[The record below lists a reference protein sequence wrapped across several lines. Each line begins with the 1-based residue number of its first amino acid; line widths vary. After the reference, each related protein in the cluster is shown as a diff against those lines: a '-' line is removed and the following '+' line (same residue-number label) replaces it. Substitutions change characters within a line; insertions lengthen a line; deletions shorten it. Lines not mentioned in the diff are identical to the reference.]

1 LKLKLIEKIL
11 PLIGIINKLH
21 SKSVIGVHMKNNKEN
36 GWAVLK
42 RLIAYIKE
50 FKLALFGG
58 IVGMVGYAVVDM
70 TLIWSLQ
77 PLIDD
82 GFTGKDP
89 SVLEMMPYFVVIV
102 IAFRGLSAFL
112 SSYCMAWV
120 GTHVVMKLQRQ
131 LFAQLIL
138 LPISFFDKTNTGDLL
153 SKITYDATQVSNAAS
168 NALVKIFREGATVIG
183 LVCLMFYQSW
193 QLSLVFFVVAPIV
206 GIAINIVSKRF
217 RKISKNLQNAMGL
230 VTTSSEQMLKG
241 HKEVLMFGGQKI
253 ENKKFEKVSNTVRT
267 QNMKMASANAIS
279 VPVIQTIAS
288 FALAFVLYLATF
300 PEIMD
305 SLSSGTFVVIISSMM
320 ALMKPIKNVTQ
331 VNNEIQKG
339 ISASTSLFDML
350 DMTKAKDEGRYEVE
364 RVKGKIT
371 IDDITFTYPTAENP
385 ALNQVSFEVLPG
397 QSVALVGRSGSGKST
412 IANLLTRFY
421 DIDSGVISLDD
432 INIEE
437 YSLSSLRNQVAI
449 VSQNV
454 HLFNDTIAN
463 NIAYASEGKFTE
475 QDIITAATTAH
486 AMEFIESFPEGLN
499 TVIGE
504 NGAMLSGGQRQ
515 RLAIAR
521 ALLRDAPILILD
533 EATSA
538 LDTESER
545 HIQAALD
552 ELQKNRTSIVI
563 AHRLSTIEHADKIL
577 VIDHGKVVESGT
589 HSQLIAKGAIYHS
602 LSQMQASGDL

>member
-1 LKLKLIEKIL
+1 MEK
-11 PLIGIINKLH
+11 NK
-21 SKSVIGVHMKNNKEN
+21 GN
-36 GWAVLK
+36 GWVILK
-42 RLIAYIKE
+42 RLISYIKD
-50 FKLALFGG
+50 FKAAL
-58 IVGMVGYAVVDM
+58 IVAVVAMVGYAAVDAL
-70 TLIWSLQ
+70 LIWSLQ
-77 PLIDD
+77 PLIDN

-89 SVLEMMPYFVVIV
+89 SILKMMPYFVVVV
-102 IAFRGLSAFL
+102 IALRGLAAFL
-112 SSYCMAWV
+112 SSYCMAWI
-120 GTHVVMKLQRQ
+120 GNNVVMKLQRQ
-131 LFAQLIL
+131 LFAQLIA

-153 SKITYDATQVSNAAS
+153 SKITYDASQVSNAAS
-168 NALVKIFREGATVIG
+168 SALVKIFREGASVIV
-183 LVCLMFYQSW
+183 LVSLMFYQSW
-193 QLSLVFFVVAPIV
+193 QLSLVFFVVGPVV
-206 GIAINIVSKRF
+206 GYAISVVSKRF
-217 RKISKNLQNAMGL
+217 RKISKNLQSAMGL

-241 HKEVLMFGGQKI
+241 HKEVLMFGGQDV

-279 VPVIQTIAS
+279 VPIIQSIAS
-288 FALAFVLYLATF
+288 LALAFVLYLATY
-300 PEIMD
+300 PQIMD
-305 SLSSGTFVVIISSMM
+305 TLSSGTFVVIISSML
-320 ALMKPIKNVTQ
+320 ALMKPIKSVTQ

-339 ISASTSLFDML
+339 IAASTSLFEVL
-350 DMTKAKDEGRYEVE
+350 DLTKAKDNGAYCIE
-364 RVKGKIT
+364 RVQG
-371 IDDITFTYPTAENP
+371 DISVEHIVFTYPTGDEP
-385 ALNQVSFEVLPG
+385 ALNDISFSVKAG

-421 DIDSGVISLDD
+421 DIDSGEIKLDGK
-432 INIEE
+432 NIEQ
-437 YSLSSLRNQVAI
+437 YSLRCLRDQVAI
-449 VSQNV
+449 VSQDV

-475 QDIITAATTAH
+475 QDIIDAATTAH
-486 AMEFIESFPEGLN
+486 AMEFIEGFPEGLN

-563 AHRLSTIEHADKIL
+563 AHRLSTIEHADQIL
-577 VIDHGKVVESGT
+577 VIDQGKVVEKGT
-589 HSQLIAKGAIYHS
+589 HAELLAQQTIYYS
-602 LSQMQASGDL
+602 LNQMQASGEL

>member
-1 LKLKLIEKIL
+1 MKQ
-11 PLIGIINKLH
+11 NKD
-21 SKSVIGVHMKNNKEN
+21 N
-36 GWAVLK
+36 GWLVLK
-42 RLIAYIKE
+42 RLISYVKE

-58 IVGMVGYAVVDM
+58 IIGMIGYAGVDM
-70 TLIWSLQ
+70 ALIWSLQ

-89 SVLEMMPYFVVIV
+89 TVLEVMPYFVVIV
-102 IAFRGLSAFL
+102 IALRGVAAFL

-153 SKITYDATQVSNAAS
+153 SKITYDASQVSNAAS

-183 LVCLMFYQSW
+183 LVSLMFYQSW
-193 QLSLVFFVVAPIV
+193 QLSLVFFIVAPIV
-206 GIAINIVSKRF
+206 GIAISIVSKRF

-253 ENKKFEKVSNTVRT
+253 ENEKFDKVSNTVRT

-300 PEIMD
+300 PQIMD
-305 SLSSGTFVVIISSMM
+305 TLSSGTFVVIISSMM

-339 ISASTSLFDML
+339 ISASYSLFSML
-350 DMTKAKDEGRYEVE
+350 DMTKAKDDGEYEVD
-364 RVKGKIT
+364 RVKGNIS
-371 IDDITFTYPTAENP
+371 IDNIVFTYPTAEKP
-385 ALNQVSFEVLPG
+385 ALNQVSFEVKEG
-397 QSVALVGRSGSGKST
+397 KSVALVGRSGSGKST

-421 DIDSGVISLDD
+421 DIDSGEIRLDGK
-432 INIEE
+432 NIEDFR
-437 YSLSSLRNQVAI
+437 LSSLRNQVAI

-463 NIAYASEGKFTE
+463 NIAYASEGKFSE
-475 QDIITAATTAH
+475 QDIIDAATTAH
-486 AMEFIESFPEGLN
+486 AMEFIEGFPEGLN
-499 TVIGE
+499 TIIGE

-563 AHRLSTIEHADKIL
+563 AHRLSTIEHADQIL
-577 VIDHGKVVESGT
+577 VIDQGQVVERGT
-589 HSQLIAKGAIYHS
+589 HNELLAQGAIYHS
-602 LSQMQASGDL
+602 LNQMQASGDL

>member
-1 LKLKLIEKIL
+1 
-11 PLIGIINKLH
+11 
-21 SKSVIGVHMKNNKEN
+21 MKNEKDN

-42 RLIAYIKE
+42 RLVSYVKE
-50 FKLALFGG
+50 FKVALFGG
-58 IVGMVGYAVVDM
+58 IIGMIGYALVDM
-70 TLIWSLQ
+70 ALIWSLK
-77 PLIDD
+77 PLIDN

-89 SVLEMMPYFVVIV
+89 SVLEMMPYFVVII
-102 IAFRGLSAFL
+102 IALRGVSAFL

-120 GTHVVMKLQRQ
+120 GTNVVMKLQRQ

-153 SKITYDATQVSNAAS
+153 SKITYDASQVSNAAS

-183 LVCLMFYQSW
+183 LVSLMFYQSW
-193 QLSLVFFVVAPIV
+193 QLSLVFFVIGPIV
-206 GIAINIVSKRF
+206 GIAISVVSKRF

-241 HKEVLMFGGQKI
+241 HKEVLMFGGQKL
-253 ENKKFEKVSNTVRT
+253 ENEKFRRVSNTVRT

-279 VPVIQTIAS
+279 VPVIQSIAS
-288 FALAFVLYLATF
+288 FALAFVLYLATY
-300 PEIMD
+300 PQIMD
-305 SLSSGTFVVIISSMM
+305 TLSSGTFVVIISSML

-339 ISASTSLFDML
+339 ISASYSLFDML
-350 DMTKAKDEGRYEVE
+350 DMTKAKDEGKYEVE
-364 RVKGKIT
+364 RAKGNIS
-371 IDDITFTYPTAENP
+371 IDNIIFTYPTAEKP
-385 ALNQVSFEVLPG
+385 ALNNVSFEVKEG

-421 DIDSGVISLDD
+421 DIDSGEIRLDGK
-432 INIEE
+432 NIED

-475 QDIITAATTAH
+475 QDIIDAATTAH
-486 AMEFIESFPEGLN
+486 AMEFIEGFPEGLN
-499 TVIGE
+499 TIIGE

-563 AHRLSTIEHADKIL
+563 AHRLSTIEHADQIL
-577 VIDHGKVVESGT
+577 VIDHGQVVEHGT
-589 HSQLIAKGAIYHS
+589 HAELITQGKIYHS
-602 LSQMQASGDL
+602 LSQMQASGEL

>member
-1 LKLKLIEKIL
+1 MEK
-11 PLIGIINKLH
+11 NK
-21 SKSVIGVHMKNNKEN
+21 GN
-36 GWAVLK
+36 GWVILK
-42 RLIAYIKE
+42 RLISYIKD
-50 FKLALFGG
+50 FKAAL
-58 IVGMVGYAVVDM
+58 IVAVVAMVGYAAVDAL
-70 TLIWSLQ
+70 LIWSLQ
-77 PLIDD
+77 PLIDN

-89 SVLEMMPYFVVIV
+89 SILKMMPYFVVVV
-102 IAFRGLSAFL
+102 IALRGLAAFL
-112 SSYCMAWV
+112 SSYCMAWI
-120 GTHVVMKLQRQ
+120 GNHVVMKLQRQ
-131 LFAQLIL
+131 LFAQLIA

-153 SKITYDATQVSNAAS
+153 SKITYDASQVSNAAS
-168 NALVKIFREGATVIG
+168 SALVKIFREGASVIV
-183 LVCLMFYQSW
+183 LVSLMFYQSW
-193 QLSLVFFVVAPIV
+193 QLSLVFFVVGPVV
-206 GIAINIVSKRF
+206 GYAISVVSKRF
-217 RKISKNLQNAMGL
+217 RKISKNLQSAMGL

-241 HKEVLMFGGQKI
+241 HKEVLMFGGQDV

-279 VPVIQTIAS
+279 VPIIQSVAS
-288 FALAFVLYLATF
+288 LALAFVLYLATY
-300 PEIMD
+300 PQIMD
-305 SLSSGTFVVIISSMM
+305 TLSSGTFVVIISSML
-320 ALMKPIKNVTQ
+320 ALMKPIKSVTQ

-339 ISASTSLFDML
+339 IAASTSLFEVL
-350 DMTKAKDEGRYEVE
+350 DLTKAKDNGAYCIE
-364 RVKGKIT
+364 RVQG
-371 IDDITFTYPTAENP
+371 DISVEHIVFTYPTGDEP
-385 ALNQVSFEVLPG
+385 ALNDISFSVKAG

-421 DIDSGVISLDD
+421 DIDSGEIKLDGK
-432 INIEE
+432 NIEQ
-437 YSLSSLRNQVAI
+437 YSLRCLRDQVAI
-449 VSQNV
+449 VSQDV

-475 QDIITAATTAH
+475 QDIIDAATTAH
-486 AMEFIESFPEGLN
+486 AMEFIEGFPEGLN

-563 AHRLSTIEHADKIL
+563 AHRLSTIEHADQIL
-577 VIDHGKVVESGT
+577 VIDQGKVVEKGT
-589 HSQLIAKGAIYHS
+589 HAELLAQQTIYYS
-602 LSQMQASGDL
+602 LNQMQASGEL

>member
-1 LKLKLIEKIL
+1 
-11 PLIGIINKLH
+11 
-21 SKSVIGVHMKNNKEN
+21 MKENKEN
-36 GWAVLK
+36 GWSILK
-42 RLIAYIKE
+42 RLVSYIKE

-58 IVGMVGYAVVDM
+58 IIGMIGYAAVDM
-70 TLIWSLQ
+70 ALIWSLQ

-102 IAFRGLSAFL
+102 IGLRGVSAFL

-131 LFAQLIL
+131 LFSQLIL

-153 SKITYDATQVSNAAS
+153 SKITYDASQVSNAAS

-183 LVCLMFYQSW
+183 LVGLMFYQSW

-206 GIAINIVSKRF
+206 GIAISVVSKRF

-241 HKEVLMFGGQKI
+241 HKEVLMFGGQKV
-253 ENKKFEKVSNTVRT
+253 ENEKFKKVSNTVRS

-300 PEIMD
+300 PQIMD
-305 SLSSGTFVVIISSMM
+305 TLSSGTFVVIISSMM

-339 ISASTSLFDML
+339 ISASTSLFNML
-350 DMTKAKDEGRYEVE
+350 DMTQAKDEGTYDAE
-364 RVKGKIT
+364 RVKGDIS
-371 IDDITFTYPTAENP
+371 IDNIIFTYPTAEKP
-385 ALNQVSFEVLPG
+385 ALNQVSFEVKSG

-421 DIDSGVISLDD
+421 DIDSGVIRLDGK
-432 INIEE
+432 NIEE
-437 YSLSSLRNQVAI
+437 YRLTSLRSQVAI

-463 NIAYASEGKFTE
+463 NIAYASEGKFSE
-475 QDIITAATTAH
+475 QDIIDAATTAH
-486 AMEFIESFPEGLN
+486 AMEFINGFPDGLN
-499 TVIGE
+499 TIIGE

-545 HIQAALD
+545 HIQSALD

-563 AHRLSTIEHADKIL
+563 AHRLSTIEHADQIL
-577 VIDHGKVVESGT
+577 VIDHGKIVEQGT
-589 HSQLIAKGAIYHS
+589 HAELLAQGKIYHS
-602 LSQMQASGDL
+602 LNQMQASGEL

>member
-1 LKLKLIEKIL
+1 MKQ
-11 PLIGIINKLH
+11 NKD
-21 SKSVIGVHMKNNKEN
+21 N
-36 GWAVLK
+36 GWLVLK
-42 RLIAYIKE
+42 RLISYVKE

-58 IVGMVGYAVVDM
+58 IIGMIGYAGVDM
-70 TLIWSLQ
+70 ALIWSLK

-89 SVLEMMPYFVVIV
+89 TVLEVMPYFVVIV
-102 IAFRGLSAFL
+102 IALRGVAAFL

-153 SKITYDATQVSNAAS
+153 SKITYDASQVSNAAS

-183 LVCLMFYQSW
+183 LVSLMFYQSW
-193 QLSLVFFVVAPIV
+193 QLSLVFFIVAPIV
-206 GIAINIVSKRF
+206 GIAISIVSKRF

-253 ENKKFEKVSNTVRT
+253 ENEKFDKVSNTVRT

-300 PEIMD
+300 PQIMD
-305 SLSSGTFVVIISSMM
+305 TLSSGTFVVIISSMM

-339 ISASTSLFDML
+339 ISASYSLFNML
-350 DMTKAKDEGRYEVE
+350 DMTKAKDDGEYEVD
-364 RVKGKIT
+364 RVKGNIS
-371 IDDITFTYPTAENP
+371 IDNIIFTYPTAEKP
-385 ALNQVSFEVLPG
+385 ALNQVSFEVKEG

-421 DIDSGVISLDD
+421 DIDSGEIRLDGK
-432 INIEE
+432 NIEDFR
-437 YSLSSLRNQVAI
+437 LSSLRNQVAI

-475 QDIITAATTAH
+475 QDIIDAATTAH
-486 AMEFIESFPEGLN
+486 AMEFIEGFPEGLN
-499 TVIGE
+499 TIIGE

-563 AHRLSTIEHADKIL
+563 AHRLSTIEHADQIL
-577 VIDHGKVVESGT
+577 VIDQGQVVERGT
-589 HSQLIAKGAIYHS
+589 HNELLAQGAIYHS
-602 LSQMQASGDL
+602 LNQMQASGDL

>member
-1 LKLKLIEKIL
+1 M
-11 PLIGIINKLH
+11 NKNEDN
-21 SKSVIGVHMKNNKEN
+21 SWPVF
-36 GWAVLK
+36 K
-42 RLIAYIKE
+42 RLIGYVKD
-50 FKLALFGG
+50 FKLALAAA
-58 IVGMVGYAVVDM
+58 IIGMVGYAAVDM
-70 TLIWSLQ
+70 LLIWSLQ

-89 SVLEMMPYFVVIV
+89 SILNMMPYFVVIV
-102 IAFRGLSAFL
+102 IALRGLSAFL

-120 GTHVVMKLQRQ
+120 GNNIVMKLQRQ
-131 LFAQLIL
+131 LFAQLMA
-138 LPISFFDKTNTGDLL
+138 LPISFFDKTNTGELL
-153 SKITYDATQVSNAAS
+153 SKITYDANQVSNAAS
-168 NALVKIFREGATVIG
+168 SALIKIFREGFSVIG
-183 LVCLMFYQSW
+183 LVALMFYQSW
-193 QLSLVFFVVAPIV
+193 QLSLVFFVVGPIV
-206 GIAINIVSKRF
+206 GFAISVVSKRF

-230 VTTSSEQMLKG
+230 ITTSSEQMLKG
-241 HKEVLMFGGQKI
+241 HKEVLMFGGQKL
-253 ENKKFEKVSNTVRT
+253 ENEKFKKVSNTVRT

-300 PEIMD
+300 PQIMD
-305 SLSSGTFVVIISSMM
+305 TLSSGTFVVIISSMM
-320 ALMKPIKNVTQ
+320 ALMKPIKSVTQ

-339 ISASTSLFDML
+339 ISASRSLFNML
-350 DMTKAKDEGRYEVE
+350 DMTVAKDTGTHTVE
-364 RVKGKIT
+364 RVKG
-371 IDDITFTYPTAENP
+371 DISIENIIFTYPTADQP
-385 ALNQVSFEVLPG
+385 ALNKVSFKVKAG

-421 DIDSGVISLDD
+421 DIDSGEIKLDGK
-432 INIEE
+432 NIEE
-437 YSLSSLRNQVAI
+437 YSLSCLRHQVAI
-449 VSQNV
+449 VSQDV

-475 QDIITAATTAH
+475 QDIIDAATTAH
-486 AMEFIESFPEGLN
+486 AMEFIEGFPDGLN
-499 TVIGE
+499 TIIGE

-563 AHRLSTIEHADKIL
+563 AHRLSTIEHADQIL
-577 VIDHGKVVESGT
+577 VIDQGKVVERGT
-589 HSQLIAKGAIYHS
+589 HSELLAQEAIYHS
-602 LSQMQASGDL
+602 LNQMQASGES

>member
-1 LKLKLIEKIL
+1 
-11 PLIGIINKLH
+11 
-21 SKSVIGVHMKNNKEN
+21 MKENKEN
-36 GWAVLK
+36 GWSILK
-42 RLIAYIKE
+42 RLVSYIKE

-58 IVGMVGYAVVDM
+58 IIGMIGYAAVDM
-70 TLIWSLQ
+70 ALIWSLQ

-102 IAFRGLSAFL
+102 IGLRGVSAFL

-131 LFAQLIL
+131 LFSQLIL

-153 SKITYDATQVSNAAS
+153 SKITYDASQVSNAAS

-183 LVCLMFYQSW
+183 LVGLMFYQSW

-206 GIAINIVSKRF
+206 GIAISIVSKRF

-241 HKEVLMFGGQKI
+241 HKEVLMFGGQKV
-253 ENKKFEKVSNTVRT
+253 ENEKFKKVSNTVRS

-300 PEIMD
+300 PQIMD
-305 SLSSGTFVVIISSMM
+305 TLSSGTFVVIISSMM

-339 ISASTSLFDML
+339 ISASTSLFNML
-350 DMTKAKDEGRYEVE
+350 DMTQAKDEGTYDAE
-364 RVKGKIT
+364 RVKGDIS
-371 IDDITFTYPTAENP
+371 IDNIVFTYPTAEKP
-385 ALNQVSFEVLPG
+385 ALNQVSFEVKSG

-421 DIDSGVISLDD
+421 DIDSGVIRLDGK
-432 INIEE
+432 NIEE
-437 YSLSSLRNQVAI
+437 YRLTSLRSQVAI

-463 NIAYASEGKFTE
+463 NIAYASEGKFSE
-475 QDIITAATTAH
+475 QDIIDAATTAH
-486 AMEFIESFPEGLN
+486 AMEFINGFPDGLN
-499 TVIGE
+499 TIIGE

-545 HIQAALD
+545 HIQSALD

-563 AHRLSTIEHADKIL
+563 AHRLSTIEHADQIL
-577 VIDHGKVVESGT
+577 VIDHGKIVEQGT
-589 HSQLIAKGAIYHS
+589 HAELLAQGKIYHS
-602 LSQMQASGDL
+602 LNQMQASGEL

>member
-1 LKLKLIEKIL
+1 M
-11 PLIGIINKLH
+11 NK
-21 SKSVIGVHMKNNKEN
+21 KETSN
-36 GWAVLK
+36 WPIFK
-42 RLIAYIKE
+42 RLISYVKG
-50 FKLALFGG
+50 FKLALTAA
-58 IVGMVGYAVVDM
+58 IIGMIGYAGVDM
-70 TLIWSLQ
+70 LLIWSLQ

-89 SVLEMMPYFVVIV
+89 SILAMMPYFVVIV
-102 IAFRGLSAFL
+102 IGLRGLSAFL

-120 GTHVVMKLQRQ
+120 GNHVVMKLQRQ
-131 LFAQLIL
+131 LFAQLMA

-153 SKITYDATQVSNAAS
+153 SKITYDASQVSNAAS
-168 NALVKIFREGATVIG
+168 SALIKIFREGASVIG
-183 LVCLMFYQSW
+183 LVALMFYQSW
-193 QLSLVFFVVAPIV
+193 QLSLVFFVVAPVV
-206 GIAINIVSKRF
+206 GFAISIVSKRF

-241 HKEVLMFGGQKI
+241 HKEVLMFGGQNI
-253 ENKKFEKVSNTVRT
+253 ENEKFKRISNTVRT

-279 VPVIQTIAS
+279 VPVIQSIAS
-288 FALAFVLYLATF
+288 LALAFVLYLATY
-300 PEIMD
+300 PDIMD

-320 ALMKPIKNVTQ
+320 ALMKPIKSVTQ
-331 VNNEIQKG
+331 VNNQIQKG
-339 ISASTSLFDML
+339 IAASTSLFNML
-350 DMTKAKDEGRYEVE
+350 DMTVAKDAGTYEVE
-364 RVKGKIT
+364 RVKGDIS
-371 IDDITFTYPTAENP
+371 IDNIVFTYPTADKP
-385 ALNQVSFEVLPG
+385 ALKSVSFEVKAG

-421 DIDSGVISLDD
+421 DIDSGEIRLDGK
-432 INIEE
+432 NIQD
-437 YSLSSLRNQVAI
+437 YRLTCLRHQVAV

-463 NIAYASEGKFTE
+463 NIAYASEDKFTE
-475 QDIITAATTAH
+475 QDIINAATTAH
-486 AMEFIESFPEGLN
+486 AMEFINTFPDGLN

-563 AHRLSTIEHADKIL
+563 AHRLSTIEHADQIL
-577 VIDHGKVVESGT
+577 VVDQGEIVEQGT
-589 HSQLIAKGAIYHS
+589 HAELLAQEAIYYG
-602 LSQMQASGDL
+602 LNQMQASGEL

>member
-1 LKLKLIEKIL
+1 
-11 PLIGIINKLH
+11 
-21 SKSVIGVHMKNNKEN
+21 MKQNNDN
-36 GWAVLK
+36 GWLVLK
-42 RLIAYIKE
+42 RLISYVKE

-58 IVGMVGYAVVDM
+58 IIGMIGYAGVDM
-70 TLIWSLQ
+70 ALIWSLQ

-89 SVLEMMPYFVVIV
+89 TVLEMMPYFVVIV
-102 IAFRGLSAFL
+102 IALRGVAAFL

-153 SKITYDATQVSNAAS
+153 SKITYDASQVSNAAS

-183 LVCLMFYQSW
+183 LVSLMFYQSW

-206 GIAINIVSKRF
+206 GIAISIVSKRF

-241 HKEVLMFGGQKI
+241 HKEVLMFGGQKV
-253 ENKKFEKVSNTVRT
+253 ENEKFRRVSNTVRT

-300 PEIMD
+300 PQIMD
-305 SLSSGTFVVIISSMM
+305 TLSSGTFVVIISSMM

-339 ISASTSLFDML
+339 ISASHSLFHML
-350 DMTKAKDEGRYEVE
+350 DMTKAKDDGEYEVE
-364 RVKGKIT
+364 RAKGNIS
-371 IDDITFTYPTAENP
+371 IENIIFTYPTAETP
-385 ALNQVSFEVLPG
+385 ALNKVSFEVKEG

-421 DIDSGVISLDD
+421 DIDSGEIRLDGK
-432 INIEE
+432 NIED
-437 YSLSSLRNQVAI
+437 YRLSSLRNQVAI

-463 NIAYASEGKFTE
+463 NIAYASEDKFTE
-475 QDIITAATTAH
+475 QDIIDAATTAH
-486 AMEFIESFPEGLN
+486 AMEFIEGFPEGLN
-499 TVIGE
+499 TIIGE

-563 AHRLSTIEHADKIL
+563 AHRLSTIEHADQIL
-577 VIDHGKVVESGT
+577 VIDQGQVVERGT
-589 HSQLIAKGAIYHS
+589 HTELLAQGNIYHS
-602 LSQMQASGDL
+602 LSQMQASGEL

>member
-1 LKLKLIEKIL
+1 MEK
-11 PLIGIINKLH
+11 NK
-21 SKSVIGVHMKNNKEN
+21 GN
-36 GWAVLK
+36 GWVILK
-42 RLIAYIKE
+42 RLISYIKD
-50 FKLALFGG
+50 FKAAL
-58 IVGMVGYAVVDM
+58 IVAVVAMVGYAAVDAL
-70 TLIWSLQ
+70 LIWSLQ
-77 PLIDD
+77 PLIDN

-89 SVLEMMPYFVVIV
+89 SILKMMPYFVVVV
-102 IAFRGLSAFL
+102 IALRGLAAFL
-112 SSYCMAWV
+112 SSYCMAWI
-120 GTHVVMKLQRQ
+120 GNHVVMKLQRQ
-131 LFAQLIL
+131 LFAQLIA

-153 SKITYDATQVSNAAS
+153 SKITYDASQVSNAAS
-168 NALVKIFREGATVIG
+168 SALVKIFREGASVIV
-183 LVCLMFYQSW
+183 LVSLMFYQSW
-193 QLSLVFFVVAPIV
+193 QLSLVFFVVGPVV
-206 GIAINIVSKRF
+206 GYAISVVSKRF
-217 RKISKNLQNAMGL
+217 RKISKNLQSAMGL

-241 HKEVLMFGGQKI
+241 HKEVLMFGGQDV

-279 VPVIQTIAS
+279 VPIIQSIAS
-288 FALAFVLYLATF
+288 LALAFVLYLATY
-300 PEIMD
+300 PQIMD
-305 SLSSGTFVVIISSMM
+305 TLSSGTFVVIISSML
-320 ALMKPIKNVTQ
+320 ALMKPIKSVTQ

-339 ISASTSLFDML
+339 IAASTSLFEVL
-350 DMTKAKDEGRYEVE
+350 DLTKAKDNGAYCIE
-364 RVKGKIT
+364 RVQG
-371 IDDITFTYPTAENP
+371 DISVEHIVFTYPTGDEP
-385 ALNQVSFEVLPG
+385 ALNDISFSVKAG

-421 DIDSGVISLDD
+421 DIDSGEIKLDGK
-432 INIEE
+432 NIEQ
-437 YSLSSLRNQVAI
+437 YSLRCLRDQVAI
-449 VSQNV
+449 VSQDV

-475 QDIITAATTAH
+475 QDIIDAATTAH
-486 AMEFIESFPEGLN
+486 AMEFIEGFPEGLN

-563 AHRLSTIEHADKIL
+563 AHRLSTIEHADQIL
-577 VIDHGKVVESGT
+577 VIDQGKVVEKGT
-589 HSQLIAKGAIYHS
+589 HAELLAQQTIYYS
-602 LSQMQASGDL
+602 LNQMQASGEL

>member
-1 LKLKLIEKIL
+1 MV
-11 PLIGIINKLH
+11 
-21 SKSVIGVHMKNNKEN
+21 SVLFGVFMKNNKESSL
-36 GWAVLK
+36 AIFK
-42 RLIAYIKE
+42 RLISYVKD
-50 FKLALFGG
+50 FKIALFGG
-58 IVGMVGYAVVDM
+58 ILGMIGYAGVDM
-70 TLIWSLQ
+70 LLIWSLQ

-82 GFTGKDP
+82 GFTGNDP
-89 SVLEMMPYFVVIV
+89 SVLKMMPYFVIIV
-102 IAFRGLSAFL
+102 IGLRGVAAFL

-120 GTHVVMKLQRQ
+120 GNHVVMRLQRQ
-131 LFAQLIL
+131 LFAQLMV

-153 SKITYDATQVSNAAS
+153 SKITYDASQVSSAAS

-183 LVCLMFYQSW
+183 LVGLMFYQSW
-193 QLSLVFFVVAPIV
+193 QLSLVFFVIAPIV
-206 GIAINIVSKRF
+206 GIAISIVSKRF

-241 HKEVLMFGGQKI
+241 HKEVFMFGGQKI
-253 ENKKFEKVSNTVRT
+253 ENEKFESVSNTVRT

-279 VPVIQTIAS
+279 VPVIQSIAS
-288 FALAFVLYLATF
+288 LALAFVLYLATY
-300 PEIMD
+300 PQIMD
-305 SLSSGTFVVIISSMM
+305 TLSSGTFVVIISSMM

-331 VNNEIQKG
+331 VNNQIQKG
-339 ISASTSLFDML
+339 ISASASLFNML
-350 DMTKAKDEGRYEVE
+350 DTTKAKDEGTFEVE
-364 RVKGKIT
+364 RAKGDLCINN
-371 IDDITFTYPTAENP
+371 IVFTYPTAEKP
-385 ALNQVSFEVLPG
+385 ALKEVSFNVKAG
-397 QSVALVGRSGSGKST
+397 QSIALVGRSGSGKST

-421 DIDSGVISLDD
+421 DIDSGTISLDGK
-432 INIEE
+432 NIEE
-437 YSLSSLRNQVAI
+437 YRLSSLRNQVAI

-454 HLFNDTIAN
+454 HLFNDTIGN
-463 NIAYASEGKFTE
+463 NIAYASEGKYTQ
-475 QDIITAATTAH
+475 QDIINAATTAH
-486 AMEFIESFPEGLN
+486 AMEFINGFPDGLD

-563 AHRLSTIEHADKIL
+563 AHRLSTIEHADQIL
-577 VIDHGKVVESGT
+577 VVDQGQVVEQGT
-589 HSQLIAKGAIYHS
+589 HSELLSKQAIYYS
-602 LSQMQASGDL
+602 LNKMQASGDL

>member
-1 LKLKLIEKIL
+1 
-11 PLIGIINKLH
+11 
-21 SKSVIGVHMKNNKEN
+21 MKNDKEN
-36 GWAVLK
+36 AWSILK
-42 RLIAYIKE
+42 RLVSYIKD
-50 FKLALFGG
+50 FKLAL
-58 IVGMVGYAVVDM
+58 VGAIIGMIGYAAVDM
-70 TLIWSLQ
+70 ALIWSLQ

-89 SVLEMMPYFVVIV
+89 TILEMMPYFVVIV
-102 IAFRGLSAFL
+102 MGLRGVAAFM

-120 GTHVVMKLQRQ
+120 GNNVVMKLQRQ
-131 LFAQLIL
+131 LFAQLML
-138 LPISFFDKTNTGDLL
+138 LPVSFFDRTNTGELL

-168 NALVKIFREGATVIG
+168 NALVKVFREGATAIG
-183 LVCLMFYQSW
+183 LIALMFYQSW
-193 QLSLVFFVVAPIV
+193 QLSLVFFVVGPIV
-206 GIAINIVSKRF
+206 GLAINIVSKRF
-217 RKISKNLQNAMGL
+217 RKISKNIQNAMGT

-241 HKEVLMFGGQKI
+241 HKEVLMFGGQKV
-253 ENKKFEKVSNTVRT
+253 ENKKFEKVSNTVRS
-267 QNMKMASANAIS
+267 QKMKMASANAIS
-279 VPVIQTIAS
+279 VPVIQSLSS

-300 PEIMD
+300 PQIMD
-305 SLSSGTFVVIISSMM
+305 TLSSGTFVVIISSMM
-320 ALMKPIKNVTQ
+320 ALMKPIKSVTQ
-331 VNNEIQKG
+331 INNEIQKG

-350 DMTKAKDEGRYEVE
+350 DMNVAKDEGTYEVD
-364 RVKGKIT
+364 RADG
-371 IDDITFTYPTAENP
+371 DISINDVVFTYPKGDKP
-385 ALNQVSFEVLPG
+385 ALNNVSFNVKAG

-421 DIDSGVISLDD
+421 DIDSGEILLDGK
-432 INIEE
+432 NIEE
-437 YSLSSLRNQVAI
+437 YRLTSLRDQVAI

-463 NIAYASEGKFTE
+463 NIAYASEDRYTE
-475 QDIITAATTAH
+475 EDIIKAATTAH
-486 AMEFIESFPEGLN
+486 AMEFINNFPEGLN

-521 ALLRDAPILILD
+521 ALLRDAPVLILD

-563 AHRLSTIEHADKIL
+563 AHRLSTIEHADQIL
-577 VIDHGKVVESGT
+577 VIDQGEVVECGT
-589 HSQLIAKGAIYHS
+589 HHELLALGKIYHG
-602 LSQMQASGDL
+602 LSQMQSAGEL